1 MFSLFLLSDKL
12 RKVIATLEMF
22 PTQRTLKSVI
32 MTGDTE
38 VVKESGK
45 WMCKQ
50 ILLKRVSKTRLIKSV
65 GLLHYSKVSLWI
77 IFKDLFSKT
86 KLNVTA
92 YHFL

>member
-38 VVKESGK
+38 VVKESGE

-50 ILLKRVSKTRLIKSV
+50 NFAEESFKNATYQINRVVAL
-65 GLLHYSKVSLWI
+65 
-77 IFKDLFSKT
+77 
-86 KLNVTA
+86 
-92 YHFL
+92 